1 MTPKPEILSGL
12 DGSKVGPLKGST
24 DIYDT
29 TAHRQRYAADLGL
42 LVQDGVQIV
51 RVCIPYHLI
60 DRGGYDWT
68 WTDAY
73 MNCMRELGLT
83 PIVDPVHHASFPPWC
98 IGGLSHPEFQDR
110 YLAFME
116 AFVERYPW
124 VTHFTVINE
133 PVFTT
138 WFCARQGIWH
148 PRRRGDD
155 AFVRMLNDVCKTICT
170 ISNMLIDRVPGL
182 TLVHPDRSK
191 KITELMKLGFCMRGF
206 LMRSVG

>member
-1 MTPKPEILSGL
+1 MQCPQRTKAISSVRVLETWV

-42 LVQDGVQIV
+42 LVQDGVRIV

-73 MNCMRELGLT
+73 MNCIRALGLT

-98 IGGLSHPEFQDR
+98 IGGFSHPEFQDR

-116 AFVERYPW
+116 AFVDA
-124 VTHFTVINE
+124 T
-133 PVFTT
+133 
-138 WFCARQGIWH
+138 
-148 PRRRGDD
+148 RGSPTS
-155 AFVRMLNDVCKTICT
+155 R
-170 ISNMLIDRVPGL
+170 
-182 TLVHPDRSK
+182 
-191 KITELMKLGFCMRGF
+191 
-206 LMRSVG
+206 

>member
-1 MTPKPEILSGL
+1 MGNGIFLIPSDLVVEYQAIDSIDVIYGCSGTQTSFKRHAETGNQGL
-12 DGSKVGPLKGST
+12 NCFYSLKSIGLPLNPMECG
-24 DIYDT
+24 
-29 TAHRQRYAADLGL
+29 
-42 LVQDGVQIV
+42 
-51 RVCIPYHLI
+51 
-60 DRGGYDWT
+60 
-68 WTDAY
+68 
-73 MNCMRELGLT
+73 
-83 PIVDPVHHASFPPWC
+83 F
-98 IGGLSHPEFQDR
+98 SHPEFQDR

-191 KITELMKLGFCMRGF
+191 KTTELMKLGFCMRGF